1 MKTLASELDIFRPVI
16 AYEHVLG
23 RYSLSI
29 FRISFFVIWLACVAT
44 IGFSVVYNNGTYAPA
59 LLGSA
64 LIFFAL
70 WLEQMLLFSYHN
82 SFYFRGFNSIIGSG
96 SKNNQGL
103 SYEAAQLLLKNEDDV
118 TGAFMTSELGKEV
131 LARLGLTAQDSN
143 SFLASKR
150 TFISATD
157 IPLQTKRPT
166 TVYDI
171 GTYLYMYDVDY
182 KLFLERA
189 VITSTLYGG
198 ALELVI
204 KAYIAHKRTLRFWSR
219 DQLSHYTGIG
229 RELGVGIP
237 FELERFSTQVAAG
250 DQIISATHHTPAQ
263 LNIVTKIEQTLAR
276 NRAAN
281 VLLIGQSMD
290 GAKDVIAA
298 VENRVGR
305 GTGLNALAG
314 LSFRVLDTEL
324 LVLNFTTAADLE
336 EELLVIFNQA
346 TEAGTHV
353 IVIPHLNNFI
363 TRLRDMGINL
373 PELID
378 AYLTLPALHV
388 IGIETI
394 KGERELRNSHSAFVS
409 RFEEII
415 LEDTNTRD
423 TITILEPIALRQEK
437 RRGVFFTYDALV
449 AVAEM
454 SERYLTNGT
463 MPERAIDVLH
473 ALAQHTQKNGMPR
486 ITRATVSTY
495 IGDATGIPVGE
506 VAEDEKDRLL
516 NLEHILHERII
527 GQDEAVSAISRTM
540 RRARVDI
547 ERTDKPIG
555 SFLFLG
561 PTGVGKTETAK
572 ALAHTFFGD
581 EKNMIRLDMT
591 EYSAEHTLG
600 YLIGDA
606 NGTGTLTDKLH
617 EHPYSVMLLDEFEK
631 AAEAVHDLFLQILD
645 EGYFTSTH
653 GTRVNA
659 RNTIIIATSN
669 AGSDLIRKTTS
680 IRADVPKL
688 DNDIINHIIET
699 GVFKPEL
706 INRFDSTIIFEP
718 LQKSEQGSVA
728 KLLINDLTKRV
739 LKQGYYLSITENL
752 LTTLVDIGYDPY
764 SGGRGI
770 QRVLQ
775 DILEE
780 KIAKKIINGEVTVG
794 GQLHLD
800 VLDFSAQELSV

>member
-1 MKTLASELDIFRPVI
+1 MKTISTELDSFRPVI
-16 AYEHVLG
+16 AYEQVLG
-23 RYSLSI
+23 RYSLSV
-29 FRISFFVIWLACVAT
+29 FRITFLIIWLACTAI
-44 IGFSVVYNNGTYAPA
+44 IGVHIFYGNSDYAPA

-82 SFYFRGFNSIIGSG
+82 SFYFRGFDSIIASG
-96 SKNNQGL
+96 TKNNVGL
-103 SYEAAQLLLKNEDDV
+103 SYEAAQLLLANEDDV
-118 TGAFMTSELGKEV
+118 TGAFIASTLGREV
-131 LARLGLTAQDSN
+131 MARLGLTADVIA
-143 SFLASKR
+143 SFLESKR
-150 TFISATD
+150 AFISAHD
-157 IPLQTKRPT
+157 IPLQAKRTT

-171 GTYLYMYDVDY
+171 GSYIYMYDVDY
-182 KLFLERA
+182 KLFLEQG
-189 VITSTLYGG
+189 VVTSDLYAG
-198 ALELVI
+198 ALEFVI

-219 DQLSHYTGIG
+219 DQLSHHTGIG
-229 RELGVGIP
+229 RELSVGIP

-250 DQIISATHHTPAQ
+250 DQVISETHHTPAQ
-263 LNIVTKIEQTLAR
+263 LNAVTKIEQTLAR

-281 VLLIGQSMD
+281 VILIGESID
-290 GAKDVIAA
+290 GAQDIIAA
-298 VENRVGR
+298 VENRIGR

-324 LVLNFTTAADLE
+324 LTMNFTNTADLE
-336 EELLVIFNQA
+336 NELLTIFNQA
-346 TEAGTHV
+346 AEAGTQV
-353 IVIPHLNNFI
+353 IVIPHLNSFVI
-363 TRLRDMGINL
+363 RCSEVGVNL
-373 PELID
+373 TELID
-378 AYLTLPALHV
+378 IYLTLPTLHV
-388 IGIETI
+388 IGIETV
-394 KGERELRNSHSAFVS
+394 GAQRQLRNAYPAFMS

-415 LEDTNTRD
+415 LEDTNTLD
-423 TITILEPIALRQEK
+423 TIIVLEPIALRQEK

-473 ALAQHTQKNGMPR
+473 ALAHTAQKNGVPR
-486 ITRATVSTY
+486 ITRTTVSAH

-506 VAEDEKDRLL
+506 VTRDEKDRLL
-516 NLEHILHERII
+516 NLETILHERII
-527 GQDEAVSAISRTM
+527 GQDEAVAAISRTM

-581 EKNMIRLDMT
+581 ETNMIRLDMT
-591 EYSAEHTLG
+591 EYSAEHTLS

-617 EHPYSVMLLDEFEK
+617 EHPYSVVLLDEFEK
-631 AAEAVHDLFLQILD
+631 AAESVHDLFLQILD

-653 GTRVNA
+653 GTKVNA

-669 AGSDLIRKTTS
+669 AGSDLIRKTTA

-688 DNDIINHIIET
+688 DHDIINHIIET
-699 GVFKPEL
+699 GIFKPEL

-718 LQKSEQGSVA
+718 LDRTQQGAVA
-728 KLLINDLTKRV
+728 GLMLTELTERILKRGYHLVVTPALIEK
-739 LKQGYYLSITENL
+739 
-752 LTTLVDIGYDPY
+752 LVDIGYDPY
-764 SGGRGI
+764 AGGRGI
-770 QRVLQ
+770 GRVLQ

-780 KIAKKIINGEVTVG
+780 KVAQKIIRGEVHVG
-794 GQLHLD
+794 GNLHLD
-800 VLDFSAQELSV
+800 LSDFTAAELAV

>member
-1 MKTLASELDIFRPVI
+1 MKTISTELGNFRPVI
-16 AYEHVLG
+16 AYEQVLG
-23 RYSLSI
+23 RYSLSV
-29 FRISFFVIWLACVAT
+29 FRIIFFVIWLTCVAT
-44 IGFSVVYNNGTYAPA
+44 IGISAVYNNGAYTPA

-82 SFYFRGFNSIIGSG
+82 SFYFRGFDSIIGSG
-96 SKNNQGL
+96 TKNNQGL

-118 TGAFMTSELGKEV
+118 TGAFMTSVLGKEV
-131 LARLGLTAQDSN
+131 MARLGLTVGDID
-143 SFLASKR
+143 SFLGSKR
-150 TFISATD
+150 AFIKATD
-157 IPLQTKRPT
+157 IPLQTKRST

-189 VITSTLYGG
+189 VVTSALYGG

-219 DQLSHYTGIG
+219 DQLSHHSGIG
-229 RELGVGIP
+229 RELSTGIP
-237 FELERFSTQVAAG
+237 FELERFSTQVMSG
-250 DQIISATHHTPAQ
+250 DQIISDTHHTPAQ
-263 LNIVTKIEQTLAR
+263 LNTVTKIEQALAR

-281 VLLIGQSMD
+281 VILIGQSID
-290 GAKDVIAA
+290 GAKDIIAA
-298 VENRVGR
+298 VENRIGR

-324 LVLNFTTAADLE
+324 LAMNFTTAPDLE
-336 EELLVIFNQA
+336 EELLTILNQA
-346 TEAGTHV
+346 AEAGTQV
-353 IVIPHLNNFI
+353 IVIPHLNSFI
-363 TRLRDMGINL
+363 TRCNDIGINL

-378 AYLTLPALHV
+378 VYLTLPTLHV

-394 KGERELRNSHSAFVS
+394 RDERELRNGHPAFMS
-409 RFEEII
+409 RFEEIV
-415 LEDTNTRD
+415 LEDTNTLD
-423 TITILEPIALRQEK
+423 TITVLEPIALRQEK

-454 SERYLTNGT
+454 SERYLTTGT

-473 ALAQHTQKNGMPR
+473 TLAQHAQKNGTPR

-506 VAEDEKDRLL
+506 VVGEEKDRLL

-600 YLIGDA
+600 YLIGDE
-606 NGTGTLTDKLH
+606 NGTGTLTDMLH
-617 EHPYSVMLLDEFEK
+617 EHPYSVVLLDEFEK
-631 AAEAVHDLFLQILD
+631 AAEAIHDLFLQILD

-653 GTRVNA
+653 GTKVNA

-688 DNDIINHIIET
+688 DTDIINHIIET
-699 GVFKPEL
+699 RVFKPEL

-718 LQKSEQGSVA
+718 LDRAQQGAVA
-728 KLLINDLTKRV
+728 GLMLAELTERILKR
-739 LKQGYYLSITENL
+739 GYYLVVTPEL
-752 LTTLVDIGYDPY
+752 LEKLVDIGYDPY
-764 SGGRGI
+764 AGGRGI
-770 QRVLQ
+770 GRALQ

-780 KIAKKIINGEVTVG
+780 KIAQKILRGDVVVG
-794 GQLHLD
+794 GNLHLD
-800 VLDFSAQELSV
+800 LSDFTATELAV